1 MATAIMRMLSDDAM
15 ADRMGQAARHR
26 IAEMFSV
33 TRMVRATEDIYLEL
47 LDRKQRKRLPSAA
60 C

>member
-1 MATAIMRMLSDDAM
+1 MAAQLGR
-15 ADRMGQAARHR
+15 AARAR
-26 IAEMFSV
+26 IADAFSV

-47 LDRKQRKRLPSAA
+47 LDRKQRKRLPAAA

>member
-1 MATAIMRMLSDDAM
+1 
-15 ADRMGQAARHR
+15 MGHAARQR

-33 TRMVRATEDIYLEL
+33 KRMVRATEDIYLEL
-47 LDRKQRKRLPSAA
+47 LDRKPRTRLPSAA